1 MKFIKISDTV
11 IINPNMISAVE
22 IRTTPK
28 GRSLIIYADGKTFN
42 CTIPYDE
49 IMPILTALDETKQF
63 FAG

>member
-28 GRSLIIYADGKTFN
+28 GRSLII
-42 CTIPYDE
+42 PYDE